1 MTVQRGLWPIRRAV
15 SKNEAVGFKGVY
27 GLLVRLTDFKSD
39 GGP

>member
-1 MTVQRGLWPIRRAV
+1 MAVRRDYGLSVALNPRIGVVR
-15 SKNEAVGFKGVY
+15 FKGVY